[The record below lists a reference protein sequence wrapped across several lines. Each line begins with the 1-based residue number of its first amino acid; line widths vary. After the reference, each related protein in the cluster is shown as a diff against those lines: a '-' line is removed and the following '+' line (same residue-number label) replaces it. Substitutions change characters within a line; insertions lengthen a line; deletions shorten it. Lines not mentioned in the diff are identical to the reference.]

1 MEESNQEKLVLFCK
15 INGRPDPQFSHM
27 VEKGFYCAGVKV
39 GEQEAI
45 SKRGFL
51 VLSEA
56 EDAAARVWM
65 IIFGRAGNS
74 LGLSKTQEEN
84 ITDSSQNS
92 KEAKSKEV
100 SVITVSNSALKVG
113 KKQRRESV
121 SAVFEVED
129 DPDVLLIVARK
140 KREAEKLSV
149 RTKVKTKGK
158 KRESMVKMA
167 EFSNSITSSDERL
180 ARLKSPKLEIHRNCD
195 LSRRKSNYALEEGD
209 DCDYLPSVDEILK
222 IPERPDDGGKTMDE
236 VLDDLDEEIA
246 QRKKKHEEEMS
257 GIDADIAAE
266 RQRQDERQER
276 LKKNAILRDR
286 LEVEVNEIVLRRMF
300 RENIE
305 YLKDIE
311 AGRVESS
318 RHKAF
323 YKSCRTRHSLFYTM
337 ITDPFTD
344 DQLEWTLEELGKV
357 WMKTKREQMDMHEYV
372 WKVILAEIFIKFY
385 MDHFGLQKKE
395 AEQRISETPL
405 RKGTDYSSDDEL

>member
-1 MEESNQEKLVLFCK
+1 MVESNQEKLVLFCK
-15 INGRPDPQFSHM
+15 TDGRPEPQFSHM

-45 SKRGFL
+45 SNRGFL

-74 LGLSKTQEEN
+74 LALSKIQEEN
-84 ITDSSQNS
+84 KTDSSQNS
-92 KEAKSKEV
+92 KEEKSKEV
-100 SVITVSNSALKVG
+100 SEIAASNSALKMG
-113 KKQRRESV
+113 KKHRRESV
-121 SAVFEVED
+121 STVFEVED

-167 EFSNSITSSDERL
+167 EFSRSITSSDERV
-180 ARLKSPKLEIHRNCD
+180 ARLKVPKLEIHRNRD
-195 LSRRKSNYALEEGD
+195 LSRRKSNYELEEGD
-209 DCDYLPSVDEILK
+209 DCDYLPSIDEILK

-246 QRKKKHEEEMS
+246 QRKKQHEEEMS
-257 GIDADIAAE
+257 GIDTDIAAE
-266 RQRQDERQER
+266 RQRQEERQER
-276 LKKNAILRDR
+276 LKKNAVLRDR
-286 LEVEVNEIVLRRMF
+286 LEVEVNEMVLRRMF

-318 RHKAF
+318 RHQAF

-344 DQLEWTLEELGKV
+344 DQLEWTLEEIGKV
-357 WMKTKREQMDMHEYV
+357 WMKTKREQPPYV
-372 WKVILAEIFIKFY
+372 RGLIILVMTSCKW
-385 MDHFGLQKKE
+385 
-395 AEQRISETPL
+395 
-405 RKGTDYSSDDEL
+405 RKCCSAQC